1 MNWGVLPPPQDTV
14 LMVKPPLGEGGTGQG
29 DTGFGMGA
37 GWGEW
42 LQALEAL
49 DRRQTSLSVLPP
61 SVLVCHLCTQ

>member
-14 LMVKPPLGEGGTGQG
+14 FMVKPLLGEGGTGQG

-42 LQALEAL
+42 LQALEL
-49 DRRQTSLSVLPP
+49 
-61 SVLVCHLCTQ
+61 